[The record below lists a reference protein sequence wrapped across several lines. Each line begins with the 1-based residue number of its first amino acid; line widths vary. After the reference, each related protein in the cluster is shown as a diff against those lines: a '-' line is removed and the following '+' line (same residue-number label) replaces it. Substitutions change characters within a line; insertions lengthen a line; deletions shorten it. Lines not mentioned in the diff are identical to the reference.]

1 MIDLSSTEAIN
12 VAEWMSPE
20 RVASIVRIAIVI
32 LIGVPA
38 SSIVASLVARS
49 VRKRFT
55 EQSAMLVRKGIF
67 YAGLLLVLLM
77 LLRELGFSITAL
89 LGAAGIAGIAVGFA
103 AQTSLSNL
111 ISGIFLITEKPFQVG
126 DLIKVGDTAG
136 IVLSIDLLSVK
147 LRKFDNTFVR
157 IPNESL
163 IKGELTNVTRFPI
176 RRFDL
181 NMGVAYREDISRAI
195 NVLKEIADDNPYA
208 LDEPAPMVAFTGF
221 GDSALNIFMGVW
233 FSKTDYLALR
243 DSLLPEIKRRFDEEG
258 IEIPFP
264 HRTVY
269 TGSMSEPFPI
279 QVIQPDKA
287 EDAAEAENLR

>member
-1 MIDLSSTEAIN
+1 
-12 VAEWMSPE
+12 
-20 RVASIVRIAIVI
+20 
-32 LIGVPA
+32 
-38 SSIVASLVARS
+38 
-49 VRKRFT
+49 
-55 EQSAMLVRKGIF
+55 
-67 YAGLLLVLLM
+67 
-77 LLRELGFSITAL
+77 
-89 LGAAGIAGIAVGFA
+89 
-103 AQTSLSNL
+103 
-111 ISGIFLITEKPFQVG
+111 VG

-195 NVLKEIADDNPYA
+195 NVLKEIADNNPYS